1 MKRLKSLCNFLSG
14 MFSGSAGS
22 FFVQAVIWRNVN
34 FVIPGI
40 VMAAICGI
48 IVYNTTKAEKEEEA
62 NKEEK

>member
-1 MKRLKSLCNFLSG
+1 MKRSKSLCNFLSS
-14 MFSGSAGS
+14 MFSSSAAS
-22 FFVQAVIWRNVN
+22 FCTLAVIWRNVN
-34 FVIPGI
+34 FVIPSI